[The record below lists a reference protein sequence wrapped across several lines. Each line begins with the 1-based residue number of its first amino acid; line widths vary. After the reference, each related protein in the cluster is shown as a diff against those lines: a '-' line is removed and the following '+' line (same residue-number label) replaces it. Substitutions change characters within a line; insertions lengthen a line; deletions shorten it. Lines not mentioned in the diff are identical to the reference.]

1 MYYSFLILQYTKRR
15 KTYEILVFF
24 EKSGRILNNN
34 PKCPKTVE
42 LIEIGRPQAILLH
55 QFDIY

>member
-1 MYYSFLILQYTKRR
+1 MYHSFLILQYTKRR
-15 KTYEILVFF
+15 KTNEILVFF
-24 EKSGRILNNN
+24 EKSGRILKND
-34 PKCPKTVE
+34 PKGPKTVE

>member
-24 EKSGRILNNN
+24 EKSGRILNNS
-34 PKCPKTVE
+34 PKCPKTME
-42 LIEIGRPQAILLH
+42 LIKIGRPQAILLH
-55 QFDIY
+55 QLDIY